1 MSESKP
7 TQAALIEIER
17 VIVDAYSS
25 GVAREPLDVKTLMG
39 RVETAIAKKGTIESG
54 PRLIAAQAV
63 KERFGGISHMTLYR
77 WTKSGVL
84 PEPVQ
89 INGRNYWNENDIDAV
104 LSTKSGGAS

>member
-1 MSESKP
+1 MTVKHAS
-7 TQAALIEIER
+7 AALSEIER

-25 GVAREPLDVKTLMG
+25 GVAHEPLDMKSLMDRVK
-39 RVETAIAKKGTIESG
+39 TAIARKDPLESG
-54 PRLIAAQAV
+54 RKLIAAQAV

-104 LSTKSGGAS
+104 LSKKSGGDA